1 MKKILSVLVMA
12 IAVISLC
19 SAGYAFEGKGRGD
32 RASKHNLLSQ
42 LPADKA
48 MLFRQTMR
56 EAREK
61 TAENREQIRQ
71 LKEEMR
77 DVLTAPTFD
86 KELFLEKMKEMQIL
100 RQKDRQTVVEEFARI
115 AEQFTQEERKVLAEV
130 IPMELRHHGRHAAR
144 WHK

>member
-1 MKKILSVLVMA
+1 MKKTLSVLVMA
-12 IAVISLC
+12 IALISLC

-32 RASKHNLLSQ
+32 RASKHELLSQ

-71 LKEEMR
+71 LKNEIR

-86 KELFLEKMKEMQIL
+86 EELFLAKIKEMQIL
-100 RQKDRQTVVEEFARI
+100 HQKSRQTMVEEFAKV
-115 AEQFTQEERKVLAEV
+115 ASQFTQEERKILAEI
-130 IPMELRHHGRHAAR
+130 IPLKLRHHGRHATR